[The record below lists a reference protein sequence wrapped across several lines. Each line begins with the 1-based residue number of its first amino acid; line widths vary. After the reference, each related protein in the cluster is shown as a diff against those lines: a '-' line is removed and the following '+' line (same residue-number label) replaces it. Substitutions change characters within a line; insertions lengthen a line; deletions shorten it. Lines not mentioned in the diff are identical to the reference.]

1 MYPFFVPIF
10 GNEPSGLICVQL
22 LSWENSVLVLYS
34 RVMLRNGDRNTFKE
48 ELTRR
53 QSVRPGHLGPTV
65 NCRWRAENTPTG
77 LPHLFAEACIFGKP
91 KKGQTRV
98 LMVNEKKSPRP
109 PRCPPGAPPRA
120 VSGHRFPRWRCY
132 AYVRK
137 TPLLAPQKR
146 VFCTFPLYTGPDRP
160 QMTTFT
166 HILGIPPVPLGPV

>member
-1 MYPFFVPIF
+1 M
-10 GNEPSGLICVQL
+10 
-22 LSWENSVLVLYS
+22 
-34 RVMLRNGDRNTFKE
+34 
-48 ELTRR
+48 
-53 QSVRPGHLGPTV
+53 
-65 NCRWRAENTPTG
+65 NCRWGAENTPTG

-166 HILGIPPVPLGPV
+166 HILPFGDTPCAPRARLGAKKRFCEQNRGLVGCGYPLWQRPSGPFRSPHSAREWAPG